1 MSCGACP
8 QLGSS
13 VEQDLSRKI
22 WQEKYSKWKNLDM
35 TIVAP
40 SRWMASCASASSLLC
55 NKRVEVIPNGLDM
68 TVFSP
73 MKKRE
78 ARYLLGL
85 PAEGRLLLFSAM
97 GGFSSKEKGGDLLR
111 GCLEKLSEE
120 LGDDFILPDTR
131 SCPVPFFNLGRLT
144 DESKMR
150 QVYSAADISLVPSRS
165 ESLGYVAIESMAC
178 GTPCVA
184 FDHSGT
190 KDVVDHMLN
199 GYLARPFEP
208 GALTEGVRWVLENQS
223 RYKRL
228 TAAAREKVEKVFSL
242 EQVAKS
248 HLALYL
254 EILDRD
260 S

>member
-1 MSCGACP
+1 MRDALSADLLHLHWVCGGFLPISLLNRIPNPIIWTLHDSWPFTGGCHVPQDCHRYEMSCGACP

-78 ARYLLGL
+78 ARCLLGL

-120 LGDDFILPDTR
+120 PGDDFILLLTGSDKSPDIR
-131 SCPVPFFNLGRLT
+131 SCPVPFINLGRLT

-165 ESLGYVAIESMAC
+165 ESLG
-178 GTPCVA
+178 
-184 FDHSGT
+184 
-190 KDVVDHMLN
+190 
-199 GYLARPFEP
+199 
-208 GALTEGVRWVLENQS
+208 
-223 RYKRL
+223 
-228 TAAAREKVEKVFSL
+228 
-242 EQVAKS
+242 
-248 HLALYL
+248 
-254 EILDRD
+254 
-260 S
+260 